1 MSHTFCIS
9 LQLSLWI
16 FGWLPP
22 QRRRSRC
29 PAPSF
34 LALCFVFRAFAFSRA
49 QTGRLR
55 NYCRTDIEVAALPLI
70 TNYNGPQLLVP
81 HFAFASCVCA
91 FTVLLPQI
99 FPVPLIVYSSHMQI
113 GGSCCPRLHQHRSY
127 CQQSWSLLWLQWLLP
142 MWVNV
147 EYALPF
153 HIHMWGLL
161 LHIKVAFC
169 DY

>member
-1 MSHTFCIS
+1 M
-9 LQLSLWI
+9 
-16 FGWLPP
+16 
-22 QRRRSRC
+22 RSRC

-91 FTVLLPQI
+91 FTVLLPRI
-99 FPVPLIVYSSHMQI
+99 FPIPLIVYSSHMQI
-113 GGSCCPRLHQHRSY
+113 GGSCCPRLHQHRAY
-127 CQQSWSLLWLQWLLP
+127 CHKVDLCYDYSGFCLCGLMKNML
-142 MWVNV
+142 
-147 EYALPF
+147 F
-153 HIHMWGLL
+153 HFISICGGYCY
-161 LHIKVAFC
+161 ISK
-169 DY
+169 